1 MGSEAYQAQVLRAF
15 FDTITGTDRNLMR
28 VYLCV
33 ISLAKL
39 RGESPEKL
47 TFLNEQIVRS
57 RAKHELSVDIL
68 DYMVDAANSLEN
80 KAVYSAFGIQESAD
94 ADDFGSIS
102 LDSL

>member
-15 FDTITGTDRNLMR
+15 FDTITGTDRNLTR

-33 ISLAKL
+33 ITVAKL

-47 TFLNEQIVRS
+47 TFLKDQMIKS
-57 RAKHELSVDIL
+57 RAKRELSVDIL

-80 KAVYSAFGIQESAD
+80 KAVYSAFGIQESTD

>member
-15 FDTITGTDRNLMR
+15 FDTITGTDRNLTR

-33 ISLAKL
+33 ITVAKL

-47 TFLNEQIVRS
+47 TFLKDQMIKS

-80 KAVYSAFGIQESAD
+80 KAVYSAFGIPESAD